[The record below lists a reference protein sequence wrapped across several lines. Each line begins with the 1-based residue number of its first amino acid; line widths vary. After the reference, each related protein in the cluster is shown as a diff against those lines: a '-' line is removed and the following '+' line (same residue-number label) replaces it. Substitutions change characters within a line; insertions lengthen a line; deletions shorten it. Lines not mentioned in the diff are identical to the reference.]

1 MVDTALFYVFR
12 FIAFSAIGF
21 GTVVEFIFIVW
32 RLMLQ
37 LGEVFG
43 RESE

>member
-1 MVDTALFYVFR
+1 MVDTALYYVFR

-32 RLMLQ
+32 RLMFQ

>member
-12 FIAFSAIGF
+12 FTAFALIGF

-43 RESE
+43 RESK